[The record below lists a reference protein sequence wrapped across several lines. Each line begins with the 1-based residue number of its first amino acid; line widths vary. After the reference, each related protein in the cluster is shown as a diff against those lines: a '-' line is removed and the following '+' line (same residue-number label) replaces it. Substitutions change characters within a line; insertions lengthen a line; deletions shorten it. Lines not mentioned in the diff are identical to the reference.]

1 MTLLSHFSDP
11 LHDRGPS
18 LRAYR
23 HADGAGAPAHSD
35 AADARFAAIRRWLG
49 AAFAIL
55 LVAGAL
61 AGIIA
66 LKTAVYLSHLNY

>member
-11 LHDRGPS
+11 LHTSGPS
-18 LRAYR
+18 LRTYR
-23 HADGAGAPAHSD
+23 DADGAGAPAQSK

-49 AAFAIL
+49 TAFAIL

>member
-11 LHDRGPS
+11 RPTSGPA

-23 HADGAGAPAHSD
+23 HADGASAPARPG
-35 AADARFAAIRRWLG
+35 AKATRLAAIRRLLG

-61 AGIIA
+61 TGIIA
-66 LKTAVYLSHLNY
+66 LKAAIYLSHLNY

>member
-11 LHDRGPS
+11 PHTSRPA

-23 HADGAGAPAHSD
+23 HADGASAPAHPG
-35 AADARFAAIRRWLG
+35 ARDARLTAIRRLLG

-55 LVAGAL
+55 LAAGAL
-61 AGIIA
+61 TGIIA
-66 LKTAVYLSHLNY
+66 LKAAIYLSHLNY

>member
-1 MTLLSHFSDP
+1 MTLLSHFSDLLDTSRP
-11 LHDRGPS
+11 AS
-18 LRAYR
+18 RAYR
-23 HADGAGAPAHSD
+23 HADGAGAPAHSNTT
-35 AADARFAAIRRWLG
+35 DARFAAIRRWLG

-66 LKTAVYLSHLNY
+66 LKTAIVLSHLNY

>member
-11 LHDRGPS
+11 VHTSGPA

-23 HADGAGAPAHSD
+23 HADGAGAPAHRN
-35 AADARFAAIRRWLG
+35 AADARRGAIRRWLG

-55 LVAGAL
+55 LATAAL

-66 LKTAVYLSHLNY
+66 LKAAIYLSHLNY

>member
-11 LHDRGPS
+11 LHTSGRS

-23 HADGAGAPAHSD
+23 HAEGAGTPAHP
-35 AADARFAAIRRWLG
+35 G
-49 AAFAIL
+49 A
-55 LVAGAL
+55 AGAL
-61 AGIIA
+61 TGIIA